1 MEKRINKYIESYT
14 ITFKD
19 NLKSKIVELD
29 IQEKSKVNDLLEY
42 IYDYERLVIQK
53 DELSKKKRSKNKI
66 PSPNRCIA
74 KRADGDQCTRR
85 KKEGCEFCGTHS
97 KGTPLGLFKNLDNKE
112 NNEKIEVFVEEIR
125 GIVYYI
131 DKYNNVYKTEDILE
145 GVENPKIIAKCVKDN
160 GVCTIPELGLF

>member
-1 MEKRINKYIESYT
+1 M
-14 ITFKD
+14 FGH
-19 NLKSKIVELD
+19 LKKLYSVFGK
-29 IQEKSKVNDLLEY
+29 
-42 IYDYERLVIQK
+42 
-53 DELSKKKRSKNKI
+53 
-66 PSPNRCIA
+66 
-74 KRADGDQCTRR
+74 
-85 KKEGCEFCGTHS
+85 
-97 KGTPLGLFKNLDNKE
+97 LFKHLDNQE